1 MGKNH
6 GKLEQELI
14 FIFVA
19 FCWVLYSGF
28 LIPPTIQRQVLLCQF
43 KENKAETWVVEK
55 LSQGHVDTGVVK
67 SVLNSSL
74 GS

>member
-14 FIFVA
+14 FIFVVL
-19 FCWVLYSGF
+19 CWVLYSGS
-28 LIPPTIQRQVLLCQF
+28 LIQRQVLLSRF
-43 KENKAETWVVEK
+43 KENKAETQVVEK
-55 LSQGHVDTGVVK
+55 PSQGHVDTGVVE
-67 SVLNSSL
+67 SALNSSL

>member
-14 FIFVA
+14 FIFVVL
-19 FCWVLYSGF
+19 CWVLYSGS
-28 LIPPTIQRQVLLCQF
+28 LIQRQVLLSRF
-43 KENKAETWVVEK
+43 KENKAETQVIEK
-55 LSQGHVDTGVVK
+55 PSQGHVDTGVVE
-67 SVLNSSL
+67 SALNSSL

>member
-14 FIFVA
+14 FIFVVL
-19 FCWVLYSGF
+19 CWVLCSGS
-28 LIPPTIQRQVLLCQF
+28 LIPPTIRRQVLLSQF
-43 KENKAETWVVEK
+43 KENKAETQVVEK
-55 LSQGHVDTGVVK
+55 PSQGHVDKGVVE
-67 SVLNSSL
+67 SGLNSSL